1 MSRLIAIHSEN
12 PQRRLL
18 QQVADCL
25 ATGGVVVYPTDSS
38 YALGCHIG
46 DKDAMERIRRLRQLD
61 DKHNFTLVCRDLSE
75 IATYA
80 MVDNTAYRLLRAFT
94 PGPYTFILQ
103 ATKQVP
109 RRLQHPKRKTI
120 GIRIPGHAIPR
131 EIIAALGEPLLSSTL
146 LLPGEDL
153 VMPAPHEM
161 EQRIRKLGDP
171 TAMMLGRLTLNPLKH
186 IDPIGTVLVPL
197 VLILAGGVIFGW
209 AKPVPITVDNLRHP
223 KRDMALVAAAGPTS
237 NLLMALIW
245 ALIMKLALVVASVA
259 PALAMPLTYMGA
271 AGISINVMLMVLNLL
286 PVPPL
291 DGSRVVSGM
300 LPDPMAW
307 KFNRLEPYGLI
318 ILLGLMIT
326 GILGKVLWPPV
337 MLVQGGLYRLLGL

>member
-1 MSRLIAIHSEN
+1 MAVIAVSSPPPWSICRK
-12 PQRRLL
+12 RR
-18 QQVADCL
+18 
-25 ATGGVVVYPTDSS
+25 
-38 YALGCHIG
+38 
-46 DKDAMERIRRLRQLD
+46 RRWCGWAR
-61 DKHNFTLVCRDLSE
+61 
-75 IATYA
+75 
-80 MVDNTAYRLLRAFT
+80 
-94 PGPYTFILQ
+94 
-103 ATKQVP
+103 
-109 RRLQHPKRKTI
+109 
-120 GIRIPGHAIPR
+120 AIPICFWR
-131 EIIAALGEPLLSSTL
+131 KPARGLRPPSRQNGYTAQMQELNFVQQLAVWI
-146 LLPGEDL
+146 LPVL
-153 VMPAPHEM
+153 FAITVHEVAHGWVA
-161 EQRIRKLGDP
+161 RRLGDP

-209 AKPVPITVDNLRHP
+209 AKPVPITVENLRHP

-245 ALIMKLALVVASVA
+245 ALSMKLALVVASVA